1 MRCVIGGEIPNN
13 AGSLSTIKVTA
24 PAGSILNAPH
34 PCAVTA
40 RHVIGQMLP
49 DVVLG
54 CLGQAIP
61 NRVPAE
67 GTSCLW
73 NPVLLSGHGL
83 TETQAVPDDQP
94 FAMNTFHAGG
104 NSGQFVVV
112 VPERE
117 LVVVRLGL
125 TLNESLADMNALLA
139 DVLAAL

>member
-1 MRCVIGGEIPNN
+1 M
-13 AGSLSTIKVTA
+13 
-24 PAGSILNAPH
+24 
-34 PCAVTA
+34 TA

-61 NRVPAE
+61 DRVPAE

-83 TETQAVPDDQP
+83 TETQAAPDDQP

-104 NSGQFVVV
+104 TGAR
-112 VPERE
+112 PGKD
-117 LVVVRLGL
+117 GL
-125 TLNESLADMNALLA
+125 SATAFPPACATPRSRSTRPSHR
-139 DVLAAL
+139 